1 MEISLGSME
10 VREKRILKIFEE
22 MSQSRLA
29 LPYGCV
35 PPWSSWLMM
44 DTLRPAIKDPTKF
57 PFGWHFYLG
66 DSAFGS
72 EGAICLFIVNTYLVI
87 L

>member
-1 MEISLGSME
+1 LEISLRSME